1 MGSENFRILS
11 MCGENFQI
19 SEHAEWYFK
28 LLVHNQLFIHH
39 VEYKL
44 CFTTV
49 NEGKYKLNFTLLRE
63 NYSAL
68 GFLRFPF
75 GPGTDPLFPSSK
87 GIESDFFMIPFGY
100 GNKIMIP

>member
-49 NEGKYKLNFTLLRE
+49 NEGKYKLNFTLLSFQVSKF
-63 NYSAL
+63 SANQFHL
-68 GFLRFPF
+68 I
-75 GPGTDPLFPSSK
+75 D
-87 GIESDFFMIPFGY
+87 
-100 GNKIMIP
+100 

>member
-1 MGSENFRILS
+1 ME
-11 MCGENFQI
+11 QI
-19 SEHAEWYFK
+19 QYW
-28 LLVHNQLFIHH
+28 
-39 VEYKL
+39 
-44 CFTTV
+44 
-49 NEGKYKLNFTLLRE
+49 E

-75 GPGTDPLFPSSK
+75 GPGTDPLFPSSE

>member
-1 MGSENFRILS
+1 MGSEIFRILS

-39 VEYKL
+39 VECKL

-49 NEGKYKLNFTLLRE
+49 NEGNYKLKLKSLGQGWGNLSIFLQCRE
-63 NYSAL
+63 
-68 GFLRFPF
+68 
-75 GPGTDPLFPSSK
+75 
-87 GIESDFFMIPFGY
+87 I
-100 GNKIMIP
+100 

>member
-1 MGSENFRILS
+1 MIMLF
-11 MCGENFQI
+11 
-19 SEHAEWYFK
+19 
-28 LLVHNQLFIHH
+28 LVSL
-39 VEYKL
+39 
-44 CFTTV
+44 
-49 NEGKYKLNFTLLRE
+49 GE

-100 GNKIMIP
+100 GNKIMIPWPEGNRRKKLGMIPFIDGNRVLIP

>member
-1 MGSENFRILS
+1 IFLKLSVNINLIQVNSE
-11 MCGENFQI
+11 
-19 SEHAEWYFK
+19 W
-28 LLVHNQLFIHH
+28 
-39 VEYKL
+39 
-44 CFTTV
+44 
-49 NEGKYKLNFTLLRE
+49 E